1 MLASVYMLFMF
12 LIGVLSGIVA
22 PIVLLFQGGIKYL
35 FYGVI
40 FTCIGNYI
48 LFLPMLILI
57 VPFLMFRENVNG
69 GKAILLDIL
78 CSLILHILLIIYAIL
93 IFKYTIHQ
101 NLYKYTFLPLWFSGC
116 FSFILTDNAKKSD
129 SNWLAPLFLVIAM
142 TISAIILVIFDS
154 VSLGTIKTII
164 IIPMILSWILDVII
178 AIVDPANGSCLQRVR
193 PMFKKE

>member
-1 MLASVYMLFMF
+1 
-12 LIGVLSGIVA
+12 
-22 PIVLLFQGGIKYL
+22 
-35 FYGVI
+35 
-40 FTCIGNYI
+40 
-48 LFLPMLILI
+48 
-57 VPFLMFRENVNG
+57 MFRENVNG

-116 FSFILTDNAKKSD
+116 LSFILTDNAK
-129 SNWLAPLFLVIAM
+129 
-142 TISAIILVIFDS
+142 
-154 VSLGTIKTII
+154 KTII